1 MNPGDVGPN
10 RGLKLAVQQGL
21 AALFATMAERKTQ
34 VTVRMWKAMLMATLH
49 SWRDTVVASTFQH
62 AFRTALGAAPHEKAG
77 ELWAGETPATRIPR
91 SEHVVRIIIAKGA
104 LEAER
109 RRKAADKAA
118 EAAAAVALEQAE
130 AEQKAAMEAE
140 ARKQV
145 IAELM
150 GSARAMGWEPGQTQQ
165 LELLFAQHRAAEPPP
180 VAAPIPALPPIP
192 LARPEIPDFPLG
204 PGPPVPYTVHVPAD
218 RETLPVYRLLAAR
231 PAIAV
236 SVTPGA
242 PRCQARGEERR
253 EEARRAEARCEAPHG
268 EERQAPHR
276 RGADSGASSVRG
288 RQREGPR
295 WRRRGGH
302 GGGEGGAEARRGAED
317 GGGRGA

>member
-104 LEAER
+104 LEAEC
-109 RRKAADKAA
+109 RRK
-118 EAAAAVALEQAE
+118 V
-130 AEQKAAMEAE
+130 
-140 ARKQV
+140 
-145 IAELM
+145 
-150 GSARAMGWEPGQTQQ
+150 
-165 LELLFAQHRAAEPPP
+165 
-180 VAAPIPALPPIP
+180 P

-231 PAIAV
+231 PAIGV

-242 PRCQARGEERR
+242 PRCRRCQARGE
-253 EEARRAEARCEAPHG
+253 ARR
-268 EERQAPHR
+268 
-276 RGADSGASSVRG
+276 
-288 RQREGPR
+288 
-295 WRRRGGH
+295 
-302 GGGEGGAEARRGAED
+302 
-317 GGGRGA
+317 